1 MNRILHLPSPAMID
15 ENTPLLH
22 DDVESLQ
29 LPPPAHEAKEGSE
42 NMRMKDWILIAIIS
56 CSGFLNV
63 CDLQAES

>member
-1 MNRILHLPSPAMID
+1 MID

-29 LPPPAHEAKEGSE
+29 LPRPAYKAKEGLE
-42 NMRMKDWILIAIIS
+42 NVRMKDWILIAIIS

-63 CDLQAES
+63 RILQAQARPIPLATVRL